1 MDSFDLLTY
10 IRQPEL
16 LQEKQLNVLKKVVDK
31 YPLFQTSRLLY
42 VKLLH
47 QLNHIDFYDEL
58 KKTAISTSNR
68 KVLFDLIKRVPELK
82 HQTLSIIEST
92 EKIEIPKEEV
102 VKVEEKKEEQVAELN
117 EIVLTSNLPE
127 NNQKQIFYKEKN
139 RDEHKIQTPVETND
153 DAKQTKDSIHQPPYV
168 RKEKKEETIE
178 DLVKNHLV
186 NAFVERDLLK
196 VTEINPKEKEELKEE
211 INEPKS
217 FSDWLKNLSKT
228 KSDESKGE
236 IVNEEKSVNPD
247 NEKTITK
254 SEKPINKEIKRN
266 IIDKII
272 ADEPKISKLKTEKNF
287 FSPGTKAK
295 SGVVEDENLVSE
307 TLAKIYAMQGNFS
320 KAIRAYEI
328 LSLLHLANFFLMSFI
343 FFLKPILLLFLNILI
358 NLFVLN
364 IHVLLLRILLLIIL
378 LLINLLLIVLVL
390 KLSLFS

>member
-1 MDSFDLLTY
+1 MDSFDLITY

-16 LQEKQLNVLKKVVDK
+16 LQEKQLDVLKKVSEK
-31 YPLFQTSRLLY
+31 YPLFQASRLLY

-82 HQTLSIIEST
+82 QQTPVIIESN
-92 EKIEIPKEEV
+92 EKIDVPKVEP
-102 VKVEEKKEEQVAELN
+102 VKVEKEDLVAEIN
-117 EIVLTSNLPE
+117 EIVLTSNLPD
-127 NNQKQIFYKEKN
+127 NNQKQVFYKEKN
-139 RDEHKIQTPVETND
+139 RDEHKIQVPNATDEVV
-153 DAKQTKDSIHQPPYV
+153 KQTEEIDSQKVPLK
-168 RKEKKEETIE
+168 KEKQEESID

-196 VTEINPKEKEELKEE
+196 VTEINPKEKEETKEE
-211 INEPKS
+211 FNEPKS
-217 FSDWLKNLSKT
+217 FSDWLKNISKSSESKSVSVIIE
-228 KSDESKGE
+228 KSD
-236 IVNEEKSVNPD
+236 NND
-247 NEKTITK
+247 KTPAR
-254 SEKPINKEIKRN
+254 SEKPINKEVKRT

-272 ADEPKISKLKTEKNF
+272 AEEPKISKLKPEKNF

-328 LSLLHLANFFLMSFI
+328 LSLKFPEKSVYFATLI
-343 FFLKPILLLFLNILI
+343 EELKN
-358 NLFVLN
+358 
-364 IHVLLLRILLLIIL
+364 
-378 LLINLLLIVLVL
+378 
-390 KLSLFS
+390 K

>member
-82 HQTLSIIEST
+82 QQTPSIIEST

-168 RKEKKEETIE
+168 RKEKKEETID

-328 LSLLHLANFFLMSFI
+328 LSLKFPEKSVYFAALI
-343 FFLKPILLLFLNILI
+343 EELKN
-358 NLFVLN
+358 
-364 IHVLLLRILLLIIL
+364 
-378 LLINLLLIVLVL
+378 
-390 KLSLFS
+390 K

>member
-16 LQEKQLNVLKKVVDK
+16 LQEKQLDVLKKVYEK

-82 HQTLSIIEST
+82 QQTPAIIEST
-92 EKIEIPKEEV
+92 EKIDVPKLEP
-102 VKVEEKKEEQVAELN
+102 VKVEDIKEEPVAELN
-117 EIVLTSNLPE
+117 EIVLTSNLPD
-127 NNQKQIFYKEKN
+127 NNQKQVFYKEKN
-139 RDEHKIQTPVETND
+139 REEHKNQSPIESKAETQQSENSSQETSP
-153 DAKQTKDSIHQPPYV
+153 A

-196 VTEINPKEKEELKEE
+196 VTKINPKEKEEEKEE

-217 FSDWLKNLSKT
+217 FSDWLKNVSKT
-228 KSDESKGE
+228 KSEESKAITNKLKNADFNHE
-236 IVNEEKSVNPD
+236 ITEKP
-247 NEKTITK
+247 
-254 SEKPINKEIKRN
+254 EKPINKEVKRT

-272 ADEPKISKLKTEKNF
+272 AEEPKISKLKTEKNF

-328 LSLLHLANFFLMSFI
+328 LSLKFPEKSVYFASLI
-343 FFLKPILLLFLNILI
+343 EELKN
-358 NLFVLN
+358 
-364 IHVLLLRILLLIIL
+364 
-378 LLINLLLIVLVL
+378 
-390 KLSLFS
+390 K

>member
-1 MDSFDLLTY
+1 MDSFDLIKY

-16 LQEKQLNVLKKVVDK
+16 LQEKQLDTLKKVSEK

-82 HQTLSIIEST
+82 QQMPEIIVAP
-92 EKIEIPKEEV
+92 EKIETPTEV
-102 VKVEEKKEEQVAELN
+102 DVKVEEKKEETVVELN

-127 NNQKQIFYKEKN
+127 NNQKQVFYKEKN
-139 RDEHKIQTPVETND
+139 RDEHKIQTPVETKDETN
-153 DAKQTKDSIHQPPYV
+153 QTEDLNQQILTVK
-168 RKEKKEETIE
+168 KEKQVESID

-196 VTEINPKEKEELKEE
+196 VTEIHPKTQEKQEETVE
-211 INEPKS
+211 ISNEPQS
-217 FSDWLKNLSKT
+217 FSDWLKNMSKT
-228 KSDESKGE
+228 KTESLKE
-236 IVNEEKSVNPD
+236 NVIKEEKT
-247 NEKTITK
+247 EKVDVEQGIKK
-254 SEKPINKEIKRN
+254 SEAPINKETKRN

-272 ADEPKISKLKTEKNF
+272 SEEPKISKLKTEKNF

-328 LSLLHLANFFLMSFI
+328 LSLKFPEKSVYFASLI
-343 FFLKPILLLFLNILI
+343 EELKN
-358 NLFVLN
+358 
-364 IHVLLLRILLLIIL
+364 
-378 LLINLLLIVLVL
+378 
-390 KLSLFS
+390 K

>member
-328 LSLLHLANFFLMSFI
+328 LSLKFPEKSVYFAALI
-343 FFLKPILLLFLNILI
+343 EELKN
-358 NLFVLN
+358 
-364 IHVLLLRILLLIIL
+364 
-378 LLINLLLIVLVL
+378 
-390 KLSLFS
+390 K

>member
-1 MDSFDLLTY
+1 MDSFDLITY

-16 LQEKQLNVLKKVVDK
+16 LQEKQLDVLKKVYEK
-31 YPLFQTSRLLY
+31 YPLFQASRLLY

-82 HQTLSIIEST
+82 QQTPVIIESN
-92 EKIEIPKEEV
+92 EKIDVPKLEP
-102 VKVEEKKEEQVAELN
+102 VKVEDKKEDPVAEIN
-117 EIVLTSNLPE
+117 EIVLTSNLPD
-127 NNQKQIFYKEKN
+127 NNQKQVFYKEKN
-139 RDEHKIQTPVETND
+139 RDEHKTQSPVETKD
-153 DAKQTKDSIHQPPYV
+153 ETKQTEDINQQVSPI
-168 RKEKKEETIE
+168 RKEKQEESID

-196 VTEINPKEKEELKEE
+196 VTEINPKEKEEAKEE
-211 INEPKS
+211 FNEPKS
-217 FSDWLKNLSKT
+217 FSDWLKNISKSSESKSVSVIIE
-228 KSDESKGE
+228 KSDNS
-236 IVNEEKSVNPD
+236 D
-247 NEKTITK
+247 KTPAR
-254 SEKPINKEIKRN
+254 SEKPINKEVKRT

-272 ADEPKISKLKTEKNF
+272 AEEPKISKLKPEKNF

-328 LSLLHLANFFLMSFI
+328 LSLKFPEKSVYFATLI
-343 FFLKPILLLFLNILI
+343 EELKN
-358 NLFVLN
+358 
-364 IHVLLLRILLLIIL
+364 
-378 LLINLLLIVLVL
+378 
-390 KLSLFS
+390 K